1 MRILGIETSCDETAA
16 AVVENGT
23 KVLSNVIASSIDLYK
38 ETGGVVP
45 EVAAREHIRQIS
57 PVVDKAMVDAQ
68 VDWSDIDAIAVTHAP
83 GLIAS
88 LLIGVNTAQTLAYI
102 YKKPLIPVH
111 HVAAHIYANFLDRN
125 ISNEKNSKLE
135 ARNSNPPR
143 RIGFRISD
151 FGFPILVLTISGGHN
166 EMVLMKGH
174 HDFQVIGETLDD
186 AAGEAFDK
194 VARLLNLG
202 FPGGPIIS
210 RRAEKGDSS
219 AFDFPRVMLY
229 EKNKSHFTKE
239 SPDKYNFSF
248 SGLKSAVKREVDRLT
263 ESARRSL
270 GEGGRPTEKTINDIC
285 ASFQSAIVDVLADK
299 LVMAVDEY
307 NVKSVH
313 LAGGVSANQLLRKT
327 VRERLSDDI
336 QLLWPEKLIYCTDNA
351 AMVASAGYFNPRK
364 KGDWKEVEVH
374 SQLLL
379 S

>member
-1 MRILGIETSCDETAA
+1 MKILGIETSCDETAA

-57 PVVDKAMVDAQ
+57 PVIDKAMADAKVSWQ
-68 VDWSDIDAIAVTHAP
+68 DIDAIAVTHAP

-88 LLIGVNTAQTLAYI
+88 LLVGVNTAQTLAYI
-102 YKKPLIPVH
+102 HKKPLIPVH
-111 HVAAHIYANFLDRN
+111 HVAGHIYANFLDRN

-135 ARNSNPPR
+135 TRNSKHF
-143 RIGFRISD
+143 GFRISD

-166 EMVLMKGH
+166 ELVLMKGH

-194 VARLLNLG
+194 VARLLSLG
-202 FPGGPIIS
+202 FPGGPVIS
-210 RRAEKGDSS
+210 RRAEKGDPS
-219 AFDFPRVMLY
+219 AFNFPRVMLY

-248 SGLKSAVKREVDRLT
+248 SGLKSAVLREVQF
-263 ESARRSL
+263 ESADNNP
-270 GEGGRPTEKTINDIC
+270 RPTEKIINNIC
-285 ASFQSAIVDVLADK
+285 ASFQSAVIDTLADK
-299 LVMAVDEY
+299 LVMAADEY

-327 VRERLSDDI
+327 VRERLSDNI

-351 AMVASAGYFNPRK
+351 AMVACAAYFMPEK
-364 KGDWKEVEVH
+364 KSDAKSVEVF
-374 SQLLL
+374 SQLPLTA
-379 S
+379 